1 MPIDRPFDL
10 EDLDFIRVGLS
21 SILKTFDCGDDDN
34 NDFFHN
40 DSFKY
45 LRELLAVTYTF
56 ENEVETIGFFSVLN
70 DKIINKDSLFNRIIC
85 NRLARSI
92 PNEKRRPTYPAVK
105 IGRLGVMEKYTGME
119 YGTDMLNFI
128 KHWFTDNNK
137 TGCRFI
143 TVDAYNKRK
152 VINFYEKNGF
162 EFLTDNDKNDN
173 TRLMWFSL
181 KTFRE

>member
-1 MPIDRPFDL
+1 MPQNRPFAL
-10 EDLDFIRVGLS
+10 EDLDFIRLDLS
-21 SILKTFDCGDDDN
+21 STLKDFDCSDDDL

-40 DSFKY
+40 DSFEY
-45 LRELLAVTYTF
+45 SRELLAVTYTF
-56 ENEVETIGFFSVLN
+56 ENEDETVAFFSVSN
-70 DKIINKDSLFNRIIC
+70 DKIINKDSLLQRIIS

-92 PNEKRRPTYPAVK
+92 PNKKRRPTYPAVK
-105 IGRLGVMEKYTGME
+105 IGRMGVNRKYIGMD
-119 YGTDMLNFI
+119 YGSEILDII

-152 VINFYEKNGF
+152 VINFYQKNGF
-162 EFLTDNDKNDN
+162 EFLTDNDKDDN

-181 KTFRE
+181 KTFRA